1 MEAGDTWE
9 AHDIVHGEGERPFD
23 QPVHQQ
29 PMPLR
34 RNVGNAGVVALEHE
48 SARGHDPAL
57 VLQWSEAGGRERVH
71 AAGDRDAHDGG
82 FIFRPLAIGGRKGC
96 PCVFVQGGTRSPE
109 AGSDPLPASRALRG
123 KTLAAV
129 SPNARPKSRRLPR
142 FTSD

>member
-82 FIFRPLAIGGRKGC
+82 FIFRPLAIGGRKDGV
-96 PCVFVQGGTRSPE
+96 PLRLRPGRHEVAGGWLGSA
-109 AGSDPLPASRALRG
+109 AG
-123 KTLAAV
+123 
-129 SPNARPKSRRLPR
+129 
-142 FTSD
+142 